1 MFVFHS
7 RLYPEITE
15 PRSLLAKVQAA
26 LINEYAEGH
35 NLIRISDSRSRLGSL
50 NFVRLAEEVEKVMGE
65 ACDSIEWIA
74 EGGGN
79 QVCSLSSLLVP
90 SYG

>member
-26 LINEYAEGH
+26 LINEYSEGH
-35 NLIRISDSRSRLGSL
+35 NLIRISDPRSRSL

-79 QVCSLSSLLVP
+79 QVCSLSLLLVP